1 MARIIRYLAAI
12 TIFVALPVVGVS
24 QEKSVK
30 PGVNDPFRNPNVAEW
45 VTKFEGESRETY
57 QKRQEIVAACKLKPG
72 MVIADV
78 GAGTGLYT
86 RLFAEEVGKEG
97 TVYAV
102 DISPEFLEHIKA
114 SASNLGVTNVRT
126 VLGTDYSVELPEA
139 SVDLVFICDTYHHFE
154 YPARMMQS
162 IQKSLKPSGRVVLID
177 FIRIPGKSSDWVM
190 EHVRAGQE
198 LVEKEIF
205 ECGFQKT
212 AEIKELLQENY
223 VVVFEKASIRHE

>member
-12 TIFVALPVVGVS
+12 TILVALPVVGVS

-72 MVIADV
+72 MVVADV

-102 DISPEFLEHIKA
+102 DISPKFLEHIKA
-114 SASNLGVTNVRT
+114 SASNLGVTNVKT

-162 IQKSLKPSGRVVLID
+162 IQRSLKPSGCVVLID

-190 EHVRAGQE
+190 GHVRAGQE

-212 AEIKELLQENY
+212 SEIQELLQENY
-223 VVVFEKASIRHE
+223 VVMFEKASIRHE